1 MIYHITNAWLWLML
15 DGTIVMIK
23 TILSW
28 LYVVA
33 QLKIWIFEYKNR
45 VRLDALRGK
54 ILALVWSD
62 SYHIVRLVNI
72 SKETCNRIRP
82 DVDHPLILY
91 GYRCLSGKIRIWSE
105 MNGEL
110 QQYRKELRT
119 VKLRIFPDLV
129 SEVLPAI
136 ERDRLAESR
145 HSQKRQ
151 VKVAFGMLS
160 KINGLLFIYFK
171 MVYYK
176 AL

>member
-1 MIYHITNAWLWLML
+1 
-15 DGTIVMIK
+15 
-23 TILSW
+23 
-28 LYVVA
+28 
-33 QLKIWIFEYKNR
+33 
-45 VRLDALRGK
+45 
-54 ILALVWSD
+54 
-62 SYHIVRLVNI
+62 
-72 SKETCNRIRP
+72 
-82 DVDHPLILY
+82 
-91 GYRCLSGKIRIWSE
+91 